1 MRFTETFQLY
11 DFLDTLVSLLTAF
24 VLGTLIGAER
34 QYRQRSAGLRTNVL
48 VAVGASAF
56 VDLANRLGGADGS
69 VRVIAY
75 VVSGIGFLG
84 AGAIMKEG
92 MNVRG
97 LNTAAT
103 LWASAA
109 VGCCAGADMVAQ
121 AALLTI
127 FVLGG
132 NTLLRPLV
140 NAIDRIPID
149 EKSSEA
155 SYDLLI
161 TADSG
166 AVATVREALLEK
178 LEAAN
183 YPVRDSSVIYRSGET
198 ADITAT
204 LVSLSIEP
212 NELDAVAASLAGM
225 PGVRHA
231 TWQTPRALR
240 ADGFELIR
248 RMIGS
253 FHLSPQAGRGRST
266 HHLIIPPIPNM
277 ALTAPGPRSPFPR
290 PVFSAC
296 AARHRSALRSAA
308 RRSPERTR

>member
-1 MRFTETFQLY
+1 MRFLQTFQLY

-48 VAVGASAF
+48 VAVGAAAF
-56 VDLANRLGGADGS
+56 VDLANRLNGAEGS

-121 AALLTI
+121 AAALTL

-140 NAIDRIPID
+140 KAIDRTPID
-149 EKSSEA
+149 EHASEA
-155 SYDLLI
+155 SYDV
-161 TADSG
+161 TVTTDTGS
-166 AVATVREALLEK
+166 VAAVRELLLEK

-183 YPVRDSSVIYRSGET
+183 YPVK
-198 ADITAT
+198 DINAVYQPGDVAEIVAT
-204 LVSLSIEP
+204 LVSQSIEP
-212 NELDAVAASLAGM
+212 DELDAVVASVARQ

-231 TWQTPRALR
+231 TWNVRAL
-240 ADGFELIR
+240 D
-248 RMIGS
+248 
-253 FHLSPQAGRGRST
+253 
-266 HHLIIPPIPNM
+266 
-277 ALTAPGPRSPFPR
+277 
-290 PVFSAC
+290 
-296 AARHRSALRSAA
+296 
-308 RRSPERTR
+308 

>member
-1 MRFTETFQLY
+1 MRFIQTFQLY

-24 VLGTLIGAER
+24 VLGTVIGAER

-48 VAVGASAF
+48 VAVGAAAF
-56 VDLANRLGGADGS
+56 VDLANRLTGAEGS

-84 AGAIMKEG
+84 AGTIMKEG

-121 AALLTI
+121 AALLTV

-140 NAIDRIPID
+140 NAIDRIPIN

-155 SYDLLI
+155 VYDVLVTTDI
-161 TADSG
+161 NS
-166 AVATVREALLEK
+166 VAQMREFLLEK
-178 LEAAN
+178 LAAAN
-183 YPVRDSSVIYRSGET
+183 YPVRDTDVVYRSDEE
-198 ADITAT
+198 AEIVAT

-212 NELDAVAASLAGM
+212 DELDAVVASLAGQ

-231 TWQTPRALR
+231 TWNVHAL
-240 ADGFELIR
+240 
-248 RMIGS
+248 
-253 FHLSPQAGRGRST
+253 Q
-266 HHLIIPPIPNM
+266 
-277 ALTAPGPRSPFPR
+277 
-290 PVFSAC
+290 
-296 AARHRSALRSAA
+296 
-308 RRSPERTR
+308 

>member
-1 MRFTETFQLY
+1 MRFVQTFQLY

-24 VLGTLIGAER
+24 VFGTLIGAER

-48 VAVGASAF
+48 VAVGAAAV
-56 VDLANRLGGADGS
+56 VDLANHLTGSEGS

-75 VVSGIGFLG
+75 VVSGIGLLG

-92 MNVRG
+92 MNIRG

-103 LWASAA
+103 LWTSAA

-127 FVLGG
+127 FVLSG

-149 EKSSEA
+149 ERASEA
-155 SYDLLI
+155 SYDVLA
-161 TADSG
+161 TTDAAS
-166 AVATVREALLEK
+166 VAAVRELLLEK

-183 YPVRDSSVIYRSGET
+183 YPVRDIDVTDRTSDT
-198 ADITAT
+198 AEIVAT
-204 LVSLSIEP
+204 LVSQSIEP
-212 NELDAVAASLAGM
+212 EELDAVVAGLAGQ

-231 TWQTPRALR
+231 TWQTRAL
-240 ADGFELIR
+240 E
-248 RMIGS
+248 
-253 FHLSPQAGRGRST
+253 
-266 HHLIIPPIPNM
+266 
-277 ALTAPGPRSPFPR
+277 
-290 PVFSAC
+290 
-296 AARHRSALRSAA
+296 
-308 RRSPERTR
+308 

>member
-1 MRFTETFQLY
+1 MRFIQTFQLY

-24 VLGTLIGAER
+24 VCGTLIGAER

-48 VAVGASAF
+48 VAVGGSAF
-56 VDLANRLGGADGS
+56 VDLGNRLTGAEGS
-69 VRVIAY
+69 VRVVAY

-109 VGCCAGADMVAQ
+109 VGSCAGADMIAQ
-121 AALLTI
+121 AALLTL

-140 NAIDRIPID
+140 NAIDRIPIN
-149 EKSSEA
+149 EQSSEA
-155 SYDLLI
+155 SYDVLVS
-161 TADSG
+161 ADAG
-166 AVATVREALLEK
+166 AVASVRDLLLEK

-183 YPVRDSSVIYRSGET
+183 YPVRDTEVVHRSDDNAEVV
-198 ADITAT
+198 AT
-204 LVSLSIEP
+204 LVSQSIEP
-212 NELDAVAASLAGM
+212 DELDAVVASLIGQ

-231 TWQTPRALR
+231 TWHIRAL
-240 ADGFELIR
+240 E
-248 RMIGS
+248 
-253 FHLSPQAGRGRST
+253 
-266 HHLIIPPIPNM
+266 
-277 ALTAPGPRSPFPR
+277 
-290 PVFSAC
+290 
-296 AARHRSALRSAA
+296 
-308 RRSPERTR
+308 

>member
-1 MRFTETFQLY
+1 MRFIQTFQLY

-24 VLGTLIGAER
+24 VLGTVIGAER

-48 VAVGASAF
+48 VAVGAAAF
-56 VDLANRLGGADGS
+56 VDLANRLTGAEGS

-121 AALLTI
+121 AALLTV

-140 NAIDRIPID
+140 NAIDRIPIN

-155 SYDLLI
+155 VYDVLVTTDI
-161 TADSG
+161 NS
-166 AVATVREALLEK
+166 VAQMREFLLEK
-178 LEAAN
+178 LAAAN
-183 YPVRDSSVIYRSGET
+183 YPVRDTDVVYRSDEE
-198 ADITAT
+198 AEIVAT

-212 NELDAVAASLAGM
+212 DELDAVVASLAGQ

-231 TWQTPRALR
+231 TWNVRAL
-240 ADGFELIR
+240 E
-248 RMIGS
+248 
-253 FHLSPQAGRGRST
+253 
-266 HHLIIPPIPNM
+266 
-277 ALTAPGPRSPFPR
+277 
-290 PVFSAC
+290 
-296 AARHRSALRSAA
+296 
-308 RRSPERTR
+308 

>member
-1 MRFTETFQLY
+1 MRFLQTFQLY

-24 VLGTLIGAER
+24 VFGTMIGAER

-56 VDLANRLGGADGS
+56 VDLANDLTGAEGS

-84 AGAIMKEG
+84 AGVIMKEG
-92 MNVRG
+92 MNIRG

-109 VGCCAGADMVAQ
+109 VGCCAGADLIAQ

-149 EKSSEA
+149 EQASEA
-155 SYDLLI
+155 SYDVLV
-161 TADSG
+161 TTDTSS
-166 AVATVREALLEK
+166 VASVRDLLLEK

-183 YPVRDSSVIYRSGET
+183 YPVRDINVVYRSGDT
-198 ADITAT
+198 AEIVAT
-204 LVSLSIEP
+204 LVSQSIEP
-212 NELDAVAASLAGM
+212 DELDGVVASLAAQ

-231 TWQTPRALR
+231 TWQIRAL
-240 ADGFELIR
+240 E
-248 RMIGS
+248 
-253 FHLSPQAGRGRST
+253 
-266 HHLIIPPIPNM
+266 
-277 ALTAPGPRSPFPR
+277 
-290 PVFSAC
+290 
-296 AARHRSALRSAA
+296 
-308 RRSPERTR
+308 